1 MGCRIPTIGG
11 CPITKP
17 PPLLTELYIKWLSNK
32 YITYV
37 FFRLA
42 VFLIC
47 CEGIEGGTLM
57 HSWSLADGDV
67 NLLDIVQ
74 THYNAISNI
83 PWRRYQLAVS
93 YHLA

>member
-47 CEGIEGGTLM
+47 CEGIQGGTLM
-57 HSWSLADGDV
+57 YNCSLVDW
-67 NLLDIVQ
+67 LDIVQ
-74 THYNAISNI
+74 THYYRAITNI